1 MVPIYDLFGL
11 CRNRVY
17 MANIMQYLIQMSD
30 EARGYYQSIMDSQS
44 KMMEE
49 IDSLKARLI
58 ELEQSSNRNRED

>member
-49 IDSLKARLI
+49 IDTLKARII
-58 ELEQSSNRNRED
+58 ELEQASFGDRED